1 MSLRTEGQAGD
12 EGNKI
17 AQLFV
22 DLHTDIGDPR
32 QRLEAVVETT
42 RIAKG
47 SQQALGAHALPQMSS
62 VLPGALFGL
71 ALRANAGIGQATG
84 TTGMLNTQISN
95 IPGPPVPLYCAGAKL
110 LKMYGL
116 GPVVTGAALIHIIM
130 SYCDQVT
137 FSITSDRDIMPEPAD
152 YAEALLA
159 AFEELRAAT
168 VST

>member
-1 MSLRTEGQAGD
+1 
-12 EGNKI
+12 
-17 AQLFV
+17 
-22 DLHTDIGDPR
+22 
-32 QRLEAVVETT
+32 
-42 RIAKG
+42 
-47 SQQALGAHALPQMSS
+47 
-62 VLPGALFGL
+62 LFGL